1 MQDKEFMNEYQE
13 ILFENFSSVIK
24 QNILFQTQLKQS
36 EKKEKTIEE
45 LNTKIH
51 ALESSVPQGV
61 DVQALQQNY
70 DNLQVRYNN
79 LLSEKDTLR
88 TENKKI
94 LQEKIF
100 LEKENVS
107 IKEKNKDNNKILSEK
122 NQIETSFKKTINDL
136 LLEKEKL
143 NSKVSELEKNISVY
157 KTMIAPSKLR
167 GMFKKIEKEEKTKV
181 DSG

>member
-24 QNILFQTQLKQS
+24 QNILFQTQIKQS
-36 EKKEKTIEE
+36 EKDKKIIEE
-45 LNTKIH
+45 LSTKVH
-51 ALESSVPQGV
+51 TLENSVPQGV
-61 DVQALQQNY
+61 DVQALQQNFN
-70 DNLQVRYNN
+70 NLQDRYNN